1 MLEAVFERSRIGIAV
16 LGDQE
21 EILFANAAFARL
33 VGYSPAE
40 LAGTSLTHLKTTGSG
55 VPGLKNKTGGIVPAR
70 LVLSRVDDSEG
81 GVTALAMLEE
91 SGPGTTEAA
100 RLRATRMDALVQL
113 TGGIAH
119 DFNNMLTVILANSE
133 LLASALAS
141 DPPALAD
148 LEELRAAARRGT
160 TMVRKLLGFS
170 RRERLVLQPLDLGAL
185 TGELSRHIGQLLPGN
200 VYLDVGAEP
209 TSNVLVDPN
218 AIEQILL
225 NLLSNSADA
234 MPQGGRIT
242 VRTESC
248 RLDAEHLRKL
258 GWGEPGDY
266 VSLTV
271 TDTGVGMDERTRDR
285 LFEPFFTTKPPGLGT
300 GLGLAMVYGLVKQ
313 HNGYILIDS
322 EPNAGSTVRIYFPVA
337 QAGDAALSILRETLP
352 RGGNE
357 TILLVEDEEPI
368 RRTARKVLER
378 FGYRVQ
384 VAADGEEALEV
395 IRERGEEI
403 DLVISD
409 VVMPRMGGR
418 GLYDAA
424 RASGAKMK
432 FLFASGYT
440 ARDVG
445 ATGEIDADMPFI
457 HKPWTIADFVRRV
470 REVLDR

>member
-1 MLEAVFERSRIGIAV
+1 
-16 LGDQE
+16 
-21 EILFANAAFARL
+21 
-33 VGYSPAE
+33 
-40 LAGTSLTHLKTTGSG
+40 
-55 VPGLKNKTGGIVPAR
+55 
-70 LVLSRVDDSEG
+70 
-81 GVTALAMLEE
+81 
-91 SGPGTTEAA
+91 
-100 RLRATRMDALVQL
+100 
-113 TGGIAH
+113 
-119 DFNNMLTVILANSE
+119 
-133 LLASALAS
+133 
-141 DPPALAD
+141 
-148 LEELRAAARRGT
+148 
-160 TMVRKLLGFS
+160 
-170 RRERLVLQPLDLGAL
+170 
-185 TGELSRHIGQLLPGN
+185 
-200 VYLDVGAEP
+200 
-209 TSNVLVDPN
+209 
-218 AIEQILL
+218 
-225 NLLSNSADA
+225 

-248 RLDAEHLRKL
+248 RLDAEHLRKH
-258 GWGEPGDY
+258 GWGEPGEY

-271 TDTGVGMDERTRDR
+271 ADTGVGMDERTRDR
-285 LFEPFFTTKPPGLGT
+285 LFVPFFTTKPPGLGT

-457 HKPWTIADFVRRV
+457 HKPWT
-470 REVLDR
+470 